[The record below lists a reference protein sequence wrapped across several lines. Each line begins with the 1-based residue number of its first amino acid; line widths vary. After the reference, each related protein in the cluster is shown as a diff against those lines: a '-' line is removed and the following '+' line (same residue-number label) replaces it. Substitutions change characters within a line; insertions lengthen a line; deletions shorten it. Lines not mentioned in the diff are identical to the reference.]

1 MFTIIVAVGNNGE
14 IGKNNSLLWNL
25 PDDLKFFKKITM
37 NSKIVMGRKTFE
49 SLPGRLKNRLYYIIT
64 SNTEFSVS
72 YATMINNLDDF
83 IDENK
88 DTEEEIFI
96 IGGGSIY
103 KYFLPY
109 VKRMYITEVDKC
121 YLDADCYFPNYDKS
135 KWKRKLLYSNFQN
148 GINFNNILLEKI

>member
-1 MFTIIVAVGNNGE
+1 MFTIIVAIGNNYE
-14 IGKNNSLLWNL
+14 IGKNNSLLWYL
-25 PDDLKFFKKITM
+25 PDDLRFFKKITK

-49 SLPGRLKNRLYYIIT
+49 SLPGRLKDRQYYIIT
-64 SNTEFSVS
+64 SNQEFSVN
-72 YATMINNLDDF
+72 YATMVNNLDYF

-88 DTEEEIFI
+88 ETEEEIFV

-121 YLDADCYFPNYDKS
+121 YVDADCYFPEFDKS
-135 KWKRKLLYSNFQN
+135 KWKRKLLCSNFQN
-148 GINFNNILLEKI
+148 GISFDNILLEKI